1 MVVTINPADWCKLG
15 LQLVGFDT
23 SCQSCYHTNLERFV
37 THFGASPETQFDLQ
51 WLKRDSDRGA
61 EFVYRGQVDQNEEYD
76 SDWFADSIVSEFDS
90 NVSATGSNSIH
101 SVEFVSVN
109 ALLGKEDALVGN
121 STTRWPS
128 IHNVF
133 YGLYDETEHVE
144 CTLEEVQTIS
154 FVAAP
159 TDNFSELHGF
169 FFDPD
174 DDTISSQVP
183 PTRRTVL
190 CSSRLSTVQ
199 FFAIAFGLWQASLIP
214 NGSVIKWTKLP
225 QRSFPAVDYHAFGRD
240 WNSPPVCRGQ
250 VGTV

>member
-1 MVVTINPADWCKLG
+1 
-15 LQLVGFDT
+15 
-23 SCQSCYHTNLERFV
+23 
-37 THFGASPETQFDLQ
+37 
-51 WLKRDSDRGA
+51 
-61 EFVYRGQVDQNEEYD
+61 
-76 SDWFADSIVSEFDS
+76 
-90 NVSATGSNSIH
+90 VSATGSNSIH
-101 SVEFVSVN
+101 SVKCVSAAN
-109 ALLGKEDALVGN
+109 
-121 STTRWPS
+121 
-128 IHNVF
+128 
-133 YGLYDETEHVE
+133 GLHDETEHVE

-190 CSSRLSTVQ
+190 RSSRLSTVQ

-240 WNSPPVCRGQ
+240 WNSPPVGNSQR
-250 VGTV
+250 TVSSWGSWWGISWESWWG